1 MKVRETLKVS
11 FEGLIANKLRSLLT
25 VLGVIIGVASIVLLT
40 SLSLEVKSQ
49 VTGSIKSL
57 GSNIYFVFP
66 ADPNKQMLAFVTSKL
81 RMSHA
86 KEIAQKSSYGII
98 TAPII
103 NKSAVVKYGKLT
115 RGTTVMTGTTPD
127 FPLVRDWKVEKGRF
141 FTKSDLASNRKV
153 CVIGYTVKKD
163 LFRNVDPIGRKI
175 AINGRNFQIVGL
187 MEQKGLLLTINLDD
201 YVFMP
206 ITTAQKFFNTTE
218 LNMIMA
224 KVPQANH
231 IDYSIAET
239 TNILSR
245 DLDTNEFYV
254 QSQGQTLDIFNQIT
268 SILTI
273 MLGAIAAIS
282 LVVGGIGIMN
292 IMTVAVTERTKEI
305 GIRKAVG
312 AKDNDIL
319 LQFLAEAII
328 ISLLGGLVGIAVSY
342 IVAFAISFIYPTFE
356 FGISYIALV
365 VAMLFAFSIGTFF
378 GVYPAF
384 KAASLDPI
392 VALHYE

>member
-1 MKVRETLKVS
+1 VKISETLKVS
-11 FEGLIANKLRSLLT
+11 CEGLVANKLRSLLT
-25 VLGVIIGVASIVLLT
+25 VLGVIIGVSSIVLLT

-66 ADPNKQMLAFVTSKL
+66 ADPNKQMLAFAVSKL
-81 RMSHA
+81 RTNHA
-86 KEIAQKSSYGII
+86 KEMTQKSSYGIV

-103 NKSAVVKYGKLT
+103 NKGALVKYGKLS
-115 RGTTVMTGTTPD
+115 RGTTVITGTTPD
-127 FPLVRDWKVEKGRF
+127 FPLVRDWNVEKGRF
-141 FTKSDLASNRKV
+141 FTKSDLVSNRKV
-153 CVIGYTVKKD
+153 CVIGHTVKKD

-187 MEQKGLLLTINLDD
+187 MEEKGLLLTINLDD
-201 YVFMP
+201 YIFMP
-206 ITTAQKFFNTTE
+206 ITTAKKFFNTTE

-224 KVPQANH
+224 KVPQANQ

-239 TNILSR
+239 TRILSR
-245 DLDTNEFYV
+245 DLDENEFYV

-328 ISLLGGLVGIAVSY
+328 ISLLGGLIGIGVSY
-342 IVAFAISFIYPTFE
+342 IVAYGISFIYPTFE

>member
-1 MKVRETLKVS
+1 
-11 FEGLIANKLRSLLT
+11 
-25 VLGVIIGVASIVLLT
+25 LGVIIGVASIVLLT

-66 ADPNKQMLAFVTSKL
+66 ADPNKQMLAFVISKL
-81 RMSHA
+81 RMNHA
-86 KEIAQKSSYGII
+86 KEIAQKSSYGIVS
-98 TAPII
+98 APII

-141 FTKSDLASNRKV
+141 FTKSDLISNRKV

-206 ITTAQKFFNTTE
+206 ITTAQKFFNTNE

-239 TNILSR
+239 TKILSQ

-268 SILTI
+268 LILTI

-328 ISLLGGLVGIAVSY
+328 ISLLGGLVGIGVSY
-342 IVAFAISFIYPTFE
+342 IVSYGISFIYPTFE

>member
-1 MKVRETLKVS
+1 VKVNEIFQVS
-11 FEGLIANKLRSLLT
+11 LEGLRANKLRSLLT
-25 VLGVIIGVASIVLLT
+25 VLGVIIGVSAIVLLT
-40 SLSLEVKSQ
+40 SLSLEVKDQ
-49 VTGSIKSL
+49 VSGSIKSL

-66 ADPNKQMLAFVTSKL
+66 ADPNKQMLAFAVSKL
-81 RMSHA
+81 RTSHS
-86 KEIAQKSSYGII
+86 KDMAQKSSYGIT

-103 NKSAVVKYGKLT
+103 NKGALVKYGKLT
-115 RGTTVMTGTTPD
+115 RGTTVITGTTPA
-127 FPLVRDWKVEKGRF
+127 FPIVRDWKVEKGRF
-141 FTKSDLASNRKV
+141 FSKSDLVSNRKV

-163 LFRNVDPIGRKI
+163 LFRNVDPIGRKLT
-175 AINGRNFQIVGL
+175 INGRNFQIVGL
-187 MEQKGLLLTINLDD
+187 MEEKGLMLTINLDD
-201 YVFMP
+201 YVFIP
-206 ITTAQKFFNTTE
+206 ITTAKKFFNTSE

-224 KVPQANH
+224 KVPLANQ
-231 IDYSIAET
+231 IDSSIAET
-239 TNILSR
+239 TRILSR
-245 DLDTNEFYV
+245 DLDENEFYV

-273 MLGAIAAIS
+273 MLGAIATIS

-319 LQFLAEAII
+319 FQFLAESII
-328 ISLLGGLVGIAVSY
+328 ISLLGGFIGIAVSY
-342 IVAFAISFIYPTFE
+342 LVAYGISFLYPTFE

-365 VAMLFAFSIGTFF
+365 VAMLFAFAIGTFF

-392 VALHYE
+392 IALHYE

>member
-1 MKVRETLKVS
+1 MKVSETVKVS
-11 FEGLIANKLRSLLT
+11 FEGLRANKLRSLLT

-40 SLSLEVKSQ
+40 SLSLEVKGQ

-57 GSNIYFVFP
+57 GSNLYFVFP
-66 ADPNKQMLAFVTSKL
+66 SDPKQANFAFVTSKL
-81 RMSHA
+81 RAQHA
-86 KEIAQKSSYGII
+86 KEIAQKSSYKII
-98 TAPII
+98 AAPII
-103 NKSAVVKYGKLT
+103 NKSALVKHGKLS
-115 RGTTVMTGTTPD
+115 RRTTVITGTTPD
-127 FPLVRDWKVEKGRF
+127 FPRVRDWELEKGRF
-141 FTKSDLASNRKV
+141 FSKSDLVSNRKV
-153 CVIGYTVKKD
+153 CVIGYSVYKD
-163 LFRNVDPIGRKI
+163 LFRNVDPIGRKLV
-175 AINGRNFQIVGL
+175 INGRNFQVVGL
-187 MEQKGLLLTINLDD
+187 LETKGLLFNINLDD

-206 ITTAQKFFNTTE
+206 ITTAQKFFNTTA
-218 LNMIMA
+218 LNMIMT
-224 KVPQANH
+224 KVPEAKH
-231 IDYSIAET
+231 IDYSIAQT
-239 TNILSR
+239 TNILAK
-245 DLDTNEFYV
+245 DLDKNNFYV

-273 MLGAIAAIS
+273 MLGAIATIS

-319 LQFLAEAII
+319 FQFLAEAII
-328 ISLLGGLVGIAVSY
+328 ISFLGGLVGIGVSY
-342 IVAFAISFIYPTFE
+342 IVAYGISFIYPSFE

-365 VAMLFAFSIGTFF
+365 VAMVFAFAIGTFF

-392 VALHYE
+392 IALHYE

>member
-1 MKVRETLKVS
+1 VKVSETLKVS
-11 FEGLIANKLRSLLT
+11 CEGLIANKLRSLLT

-66 ADPNKQMLAFVTSKL
+66 ADPNKQMLAFAVSKL
-81 RMSHA
+81 RTNHA
-86 KEIAQKSSYGII
+86 KEMAQKSSYGIV

-103 NKSAVVKYGKLT
+103 NKGALVKYGKLS
-115 RGTTVMTGTTPD
+115 RGTTVITGTTPD
-127 FPLVRDWKVEKGRF
+127 FPLVRDWNVEKGRF
-141 FTKSDLASNRKV
+141 FTKSDLVSNRKV
-153 CVIGYTVKKD
+153 CVIGHTVKKD
-163 LFRNVDPIGRKI
+163 LFRNVDPIGKKI

-187 MEQKGLLLTINLDD
+187 MEEKGLLLTINLDD
-201 YVFMP
+201 YIFMP
-206 ITTAQKFFNTTE
+206 ITTAKKFFNTTE

-239 TNILSR
+239 TRILSR
-245 DLDTNEFYV
+245 DLDENEFYV

-328 ISLLGGLVGIAVSY
+328 ISLLGGLIGIGVSY
-342 IVAFAISFIYPTFE
+342 IVAYGISFIYPTFE